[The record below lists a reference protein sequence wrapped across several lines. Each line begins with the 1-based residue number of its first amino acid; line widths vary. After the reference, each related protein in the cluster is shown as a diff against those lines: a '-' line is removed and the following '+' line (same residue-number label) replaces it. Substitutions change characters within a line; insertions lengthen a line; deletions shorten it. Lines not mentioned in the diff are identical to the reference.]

1 MLHIIRRG
9 ADGAL
14 QVFTV
19 EGVVVLVEG
28 DLVAQH
34 HAQDHTDQ
42 HQVGAEQQ
50 RKQGEQ
56 QAHVEDAGFAAGD
69 LETGAIAFVQQLHKG
84 GFCDRLAV
92 DGCGEALL
100 ILGHFNAFLDA
111 AVALQIHHRTGDVAV
126 VVIQQCD
133 CFLVGD
139 AALAADHFNIFD
151 CKGCHGNF
159 PFQLVWFL
167 LTLSSYHTWKDVA

>member
-1 MLHIIRRG
+1 MKKK
-9 ADGAL
+9 
-14 QVFTV
+14 
-19 EGVVVLVEG
+19 VLSLL
-28 DLVAQH
+28 LVA
-34 HAQDHTDQ
+34 AMGISML
-42 HQVGAEQQ
+42 VGCGGGNDKPAGGDTQQ
-50 RKQGEQ
+50 QQQGEQ

-69 LETGAIAFVQQLHKG
+69 LEAGAVALVQQIHKG

-92 DGCGEALL
+92 DGGGEALL

-111 AVALQIHHRTGDVAV
+111 AVAFQIHHRAGDVAV

-151 CKGCHGNF
+151 RKGCHGNF